1 MRKFWGEPIVVT
13 QELGDILGNEVV
25 KDSILSNSDTICL
38 LDQRKFMDN
47 YGDISRL
54 LSLNE
59 TEQKKIFTINA
70 LDNRSGRARFKE
82 VYIKRG
88 ATGEVYGVEV
98 SLFQYLCY
106 TTEKPEKT
114 AVETYLN
121 RYGDFKDALEA
132 FIADFSHSGLK
143 LEQFVSQIN
152 NASNSN

>member
-1 MRKFWGEPIVVT
+1 
-13 QELGDILGNEVV
+13 
-25 KDSILSNSDTICL
+25 
-38 LDQRKFMDN
+38 MDN
-47 YGDISRL
+47 YDEISRL

-70 LDNRSGRARFKE
+70 LNNQQNRARFKE

-114 AVETYLN
+114 AVETYLK
-121 RYGDFKDALEA
+121 RYGGFEEALEA
-132 FIADFSHSGLK
+132 FIDDFSLSGLK
-143 LEQFVSQIN
+143 LEQFVSQL
-152 NASNSN
+152 NAQPLS